1 LLKDLTEMGV
11 WNEEMKNEII
21 AANGSIQ
28 GLEELDDDLKKLYKT
43 IWEIPQRVLLDLAA
57 DRAPFIDQSQSLN
70 VFMSE
75 PTVAKISSMHL

>member
-1 LLKDLTEMGV
+1 MGV

-21 AANGSIQ
+21 AANGSVQ
-28 GLEELDDDLKKLYKT
+28 GLEELDDNLKKLYKT

-70 VFMSE
+70 VFLSE
-75 PTVAKISSMHL
+75 PSVAKISSMHL

>member
-1 LLKDLTEMGV
+1 MLKDLTEMGV

-28 GLEELDDDLKKLYKT
+28 GLEELDNELKKLYKT
-43 IWEIPQRVLLDLAA
+43 IWEIPQKVLLDLAA

-70 VFMSE
+70 VFLSE
-75 PTVAKISSMHL
+75 PSVAKISSMHL